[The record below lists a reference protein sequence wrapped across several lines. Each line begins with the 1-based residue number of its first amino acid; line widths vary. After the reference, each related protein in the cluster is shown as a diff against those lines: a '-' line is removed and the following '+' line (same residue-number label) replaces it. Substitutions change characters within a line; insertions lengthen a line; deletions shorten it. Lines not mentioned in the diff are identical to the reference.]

1 MQYTNLIWRDGQPY
15 SKLFDDIY
23 YSPALS
29 AEDTEGTKES
39 ISGSGEFEHVFFKH
53 NGLPERWQDKQRFV
67 IGELG
72 FGSGLNCLLTMRHWL
87 QDHCR
92 GDERLHY
99 IAIERYPLSPASIT
113 RLFVNDDTLRLY
125 VDELLRHYPPPIKG
139 THLRYLFDGKV
150 CIHFH
155 FMDVCEALRNTSMNV
170 DAWYLDGFAPAKNPA
185 MWSEEVFQHLARNSR
200 EGSRCSTY
208 TAAGLVKRG
217 LQQAGFEVEKVKGH
231 GKKREMITARYH
243 AHDDEAEASAY
254 RYCEKP
260 WFIQPGQTE
269 VTDETRHA
277 SRNSTRHANIIG
289 AGVAGLSVAYSLV
302 RRGWTVDVIDR
313 HGDVAKES
321 SANPCAIVYPRLSV
335 NNDTDFDFYLA
346 AFYYSVYQLG
356 QLQAQSILHGGE
368 SFWYESGMLQMID
381 RKRIEEIM
389 SKYQF
394 NCDYLSIADI
404 ERYKKLRCSEDDTV
418 FVEHKSAG
426 VVLPVPLCKALQQ
439 ACGDSLNIIRA
450 EVGQIKRD
458 DECWSCRS
466 VDGQVFESETLVIAS
481 GVCIDDLGLEL
492 ELPAESI
499 RGQVAALN
507 EVDESADMTRAVNAG
522 KYFTP
527 LINGLHYIGATYN
540 RGVSNTAIDDE
551 DNMDLLKILNGF
563 YPDVFDNEDVVSSW
577 AGFRLMTK
585 DRVPVVG
592 AVPDS
597 AFFKQ
602 EYEDIRHGNNQKGYA
617 AARYMNGLYV
627 SLAHGSRGFTSSLL
641 SAEIIA
647 SQIEAEPVPVN
658 DEVMAYLSP
667 SRFIVNNL
675 KRG

>member
-15 SKLFDDIY
+15 SELFDDIY

-29 AEDTEGTKES
+29 VEDVEGANGS
-39 ISGSGEFEHVFFKH
+39 VSGSGEFEHVFFKH
-53 NGLPERWQDKQRFV
+53 NGLPERWQNKPRFI

-72 FGSGLNCLLTMRHWL
+72 FGSGLNCLLTMCHWM
-87 QDHCR
+87 QGDR
-92 GDERLHY
+92 GGNERLHY
-99 IAIERYPLSPASIT
+99 IAIEGYPLSPESIA
-113 RLFVNDDTLRLY
+113 RLFGNDDTLRPY

-139 THLRYLFDGKV
+139 THLRHLFDGKV

-155 FMDVCEALRNTSMNV
+155 FMDVCEALGNTSMKV

-208 TAAGLVKRG
+208 TAAGVVKRG

-231 GKKREMITARYH
+231 GNKREMITARYH
-243 AHDDEAEASAY
+243 GHDDRGETSAY
-254 RYCEKP
+254 RYSDRP
-260 WFIQPGQTE
+260 WFIQPGQTKAAG
-269 VTDETRHA
+269 ETRLA
-277 SRNSTRHANIIG
+277 SRHKTRRATIIG

-302 RRGWTVDVIDR
+302 RRGWTVEVIDR
-313 HGDVAKES
+313 QGEVAKES

-346 AFYYSVYQLG
+346 AFYYSVYRLN
-356 QLQAQSILHGGE
+356 QLQAQYILHGGE
-368 SFWYESGMLQMID
+368 TFWYESGMLQMID
-381 RKRIEEIM
+381 SRRIEQIIK
-389 SKYQF
+389 KYQF
-394 NCDYLSIADI
+394 DSDYLSIADLD
-404 ERYKKLRCSEDDTV
+404 RYKQLHCPDDNSV

-426 VVLPVPLCKALQQ
+426 VVLPVALCKTLQQ
-439 ACGDSLNIIRA
+439 ACGDRLNIIRA
-450 EVGQIKRD
+450 EVAQVKRD
-458 DECWSCRS
+458 GRCWTCRS
-466 VDGQVFESETLVIAS
+466 VDGQVFETETLVIAS
-481 GVCIDDLGLEL
+481 GVCVDDLGLEL
-492 ELPAESI
+492 ELPVESI

-507 EVDESADMTRAVNAG
+507 EVDVSADMSKAVNAG

-527 LINGLHYIGATYN
+527 LINGVHYIGATYN
-540 RGVSNTAIDDE
+540 RGVSDTAIDDE
-551 DNMDLLKILNGF
+551 DSVELLKILNGF

-592 AVPDS
+592 AVPDRS
-597 AFFKQ
+597 FFKH

-617 AARYMNGLYV
+617 AARYMDGLYV

-647 SQIEAEPVPVN
+647 SQIEAEPLPVS